1 MNNHDVKCKNKN
13 FPRDHND
20 LAFVILPVSYF
31 PLKSSV
37 PVYLYNI
44 NKTTAAWHNS
54 DSDISHNCTPSTRA
68 SSGAWRLPS
77 ATTAATASRWSSP
90 AARPSPSRGRTDEF
104 YVPVKTSKG
113 MSESLLPLLQ
123 ANVVIYHLYIRIR
136 LEFILCRYRLI

>member
-1 MNNHDVKCKNKN
+1 MAQFGLRYFAQLRSKYKGV
-13 FPRDHND
+13 FWRVEIAERDY
-20 LAFVILPVSYF
+20 S
-31 PLKSSV
+31 
-37 PVYLYNI
+37 
-44 NKTTAAWHNS
+44 
-54 DSDISHNCTPSTRA
+54 
-68 SSGAWRLPS
+68 
-77 ATTAATASRWSSP
+77 ATASRWSSP